1 MEIKLVKAY
10 HMHDDVVELFSEYTD
25 MLREN
30 DREMAMYLD
39 VQNYNEEIKNLEVKY
54 GMPEG
59 RLYAALVDDQVAG
72 CIALRKINEENAE
85 VKRLFVKPEFRG
97 YKLGEK
103 LVKQLIEDAR
113 EIGYKHILL
122 DTLPFLKSAIKLY
135 QNLGFYEIDSYNG
148 APLGH
153 LIYMKYDL

>member
-30 DREMAMYLD
+30 DSEMAMYLNA
-39 VQNYNEEIKNLEVKY
+39 QNYDEEIKNLEVKY

-59 RLYAALVDDQVAG
+59 RLYAALVDAQVAG
-72 CIALRKINEENAE
+72 CIALRKIDEENAE

-97 YKLGEK
+97 HKLGEK
-103 LVKQLIEDAR
+103 LVKQLIEDAK
-113 EIGYKHILL
+113 EIGYKHMLL

>member
-72 CIALRKINEENAE
+72 
-85 VKRLFVKPEFRG
+85 
-97 YKLGEK
+97 
-103 LVKQLIEDAR
+103 
-113 EIGYKHILL
+113 
-122 DTLPFLKSAIKLY
+122 
-135 QNLGFYEIDSYNG
+135 
-148 APLGH
+148 
-153 LIYMKYDL
+153 

>member
-10 HMHDDVVELFSEYTD
+10 HMHDDIVELFSEYTD

-39 VQNYNEEIKNLEVKY
+39 AQNYDEEIKNLEVKY

-59 RLYAALVDDQVAG
+59 RLYAALADDKVAG
-72 CIALRKINEENAE
+72 CIALRKIDKENAE

-97 YKLGEK
+97 HKLGEK
-103 LVKQLIEDAR
+103 LVNQLMKDAR
-113 EIGYKHILL
+113 EIGYRHILL

-135 QNLGFYEIDSYNG
+135 RDLGFYEIDSYNG